1 MATTN
6 IKNYNVTPY
15 YDDFNESKG
24 FHRIL
29 FKPGVSVQARE
40 LTQLQTLLQAQIDRF
55 GKYAFKEGDSV
66 LNGEKSIN
74 TERDFIKVESS
85 FTHSGSQTTTSAV
98 LDSIVGSTLTGL
110 TGGVTAMVDA
120 VEAAEGSNPHTIY
133 ISYTNSGTNN
143 ATKAFADGEVL
154 QSNATGTPFV
164 KVGAGSGSSITNA
177 VGKNSSFNIKEG
189 VYFLR
194 GNFVFV
200 PAGSITLDNSGDK
213 YTQTPNGV
221 VGLKVTESLVNSNED
236 NDLLDNALGAPN
248 FSAPG
253 ADRYTITTSLVK
265 AASVSAIAVEN
276 FVILAEIENGIMK
289 VDKTDDPDVPLD
301 RRLAK
306 RTFEE
311 SGNYAVSPYQLNIK
325 EHLDNG
331 SNFGYLTSGNGGSA
345 TKASIQIEPNI
356 AYVKGF
362 RVENTVTNK
371 DVAIDKPRDVSTTTG
386 DVREIAGYSQTLT
399 IGNFVKL
406 NPTDCQGIPILN
418 NFQNIDLHNAADG
431 GGSKVGEARCRG
443 IEVFGS
449 EIRMYLFDIKMSSGN
464 FGAVRSFVQGSTFA
478 ADFATGAEG
487 LLFDTRNNTA
497 VFPLPFTAV
506 KDADASTTITVKM
519 RLESTTN
526 GNTVTLSSHSPAP
539 PSVGTVSTVVDP
551 STIIAQIVD
560 ASSGAFTGQV
570 GNYGASVSGGTV
582 TFNQQAGSGK
592 KFVALVNCQITGRT
606 AKQKTANTETNEAVT
621 ISNRVGVLD
630 SSDVYQINDI
640 RTANSGGGV
649 SIKDQFTLDDGQRE
663 NFYDNGRILLKPG
676 FSDPGTVYVTY
687 KYYSHGS
694 GSFFTVDSYPDFED
708 IPTFNSINGL
718 VELRDCIDFRP
729 RKSDEG
735 VDNFTGANAQSLEF
749 GFPSS
754 GNSYIATVQHWL
766 GRTDTLFVDKNGEF
780 GTVTG
785 VSDERPRAPTAPDD
799 AMALFHLKINPYV
812 FKAEDDIEPVM
823 IDNKRYTMRDIG
835 RLDKRLKNVEYFTS
849 LSLLEQSAADIQL
862 GVGANE
868 RLKNGFIVD
877 NFLGTSKADTSN
889 PEYSAATDRNRGVLR
904 PQSINR
910 NINLVRKTGDAV
922 PAGRASTHQLASK
935 SGSLVHLPFTET
947 AFINQPFSSERINVN
962 PYNIWSWQGMIELSP
977 DSDEWKD
984 TDVKP
989 TIFIDD
995 TSAFEQ
1001 FKQMAEEEGIL
1012 GTVWNEWETT
1022 WTGVE
1027 VEREG
1032 RTDFMDEAFIEE
1044 GRFRGRGRRRG
1055 TETTISTITT
1065 TTNQSRTGL
1074 STELAFDTITKSDGT
1089 KVISVNFV
1097 PFIRSRVVNFK
1108 AQLLKPSTRFYP
1120 FFDGADISAF
1130 TRNETFNSTDNKFD
1144 FSDLDS
1150 VDTFE
1155 GNTAHP
1161 DGSGTTLTS
1170 NANGVL
1176 NGSFLIPRNDALKFA
1191 TGTREFRLSDDVSNR
1206 RNIETSSAE
1215 VAYVASGTVE
1225 TLQETITSTK
1235 HPKLVYNELR
1245 EDRTLTETEV
1255 EVETTEYE
1263 DPLAQT
1269 FVVDR
1274 KGGLFIS
1281 SVEVFF
1287 RKIDTAIPVRLS
1299 IRTCQNGIPTQK
1311 IVPGADKILYPT
1323 TSQSGDAGRDGH
1335 IAVASDQSA
1344 NSAIGNADASTKF
1357 SFDHPVYL
1365 NPDVEYAIVLTS
1377 NCDSYEVYVAN
1388 MGGQDLT
1395 DNSKIISKQPYN
1407 GVFFTSQNA
1416 STWTPEQYKDLKFRL
1431 NRCEFNIS
1439 KKGEMNLVNDV
1450 IPFKKINANSLETTS
1465 GSKAFV
1471 VNAKNHGLK
1480 VGDDVSIDGAQAAV
1494 NGIPASE
1501 INAGHNITAV
1511 THDSFTCQNQSG
1523 STNATSTGKGGGG
1536 GIKASIN
1543 NIMDVVYPYI
1553 ENIQVPGTKLN
1564 FFMTPMNTSFT
1575 KDANE
1580 IKVLPNRNFI
1590 FTSSRVISG
1599 RENKTVNHGSGVES
1613 FDLRCEF
1620 ESTDSGL
1627 SPIIDMNRLSLFA
1640 IQNRINN
1647 ETEGTSAN
1655 AGLNVSKHITKVIT
1669 LDEPADEADIF
1680 ISVKKPA
1687 GTDVELYWR
1696 ASDDADADLS
1706 NVAYTLQETVD
1717 QVPIPIND
1725 RVFKE
1730 VHYNADPLGNGNP
1743 FAKIQFKIVMKSS
1756 NSAIVPEVKD
1766 FRAICST

>member
-15 YDDFNESKG
+15 YDDFDESKG

-40 LTQLQTLLQAQIDRF
+40 LTQLQTLLQAQLDRF

-85 FTHSGSQTTTSAV
+85 FTHSSTTHTTTSAV
-98 LDSIVGSTLTGL
+98 LDSIVGSKLTGA
-110 TGGVTAMVDA
+110 TGGVTATVDA

-143 ATKAFADGEVL
+143 TTKAFADGEVL
-154 QSNATGTPFV
+154 QSDASGTPFV

-189 VYFLR
+189 VFFLK

-213 YTQTPNGV
+213 YSQTPNGV
-221 VGLKVTESLVNSNED
+221 VGLQVTESIVQSTTDSSLV
-236 NDLLDNALGAPN
+236 DNALGAPN

-253 ADRYTITTSLVK
+253 ADRYAITTTLVK
-265 AASVSAIAVEN
+265 AANVASIAVEN
-276 FVILAEIENGIMK
+276 FIILAEIENGIMK
-289 VDKTDDPDVPLD
+289 TDKTDDPEVPLD

-306 RTFEE
+306 RTYEE

-325 EHLDNG
+325 EHLDTG

-371 DVAIDKPRDVSTTTG
+371 DVAIDKPRNTSTTVG

-399 IGNFVKL
+399 VGNFVKL
-406 NPTDCQGIPILN
+406 DPADCQGIPNLY
-418 NFQNIDLHNAADG
+418 NFETIDLHNAADG

-449 EIRMYLFDIKMSSGN
+449 EIRMYLFDIQMSSGN

-478 ADFATGAEG
+478 ADFLSGAEG
-487 LLFDTRNNTA
+487 LLFDTKNSSA
-497 VFPLPFTAV
+497 VFPLPFKAV

-519 RLESTTN
+519 RLESNTDA
-526 GNTVTLSSHSPAP
+526 NTVTLSSHSPAP
-539 PSVGTVSTVVDP
+539 PSIGTVSTVVDP

-560 ASSGAFTGQV
+560 ASSGAFTGQA

-582 TFNQQAGSGK
+582 TFNQPAGSGK
-592 KFVALVNCQITGRT
+592 KFVALVNVQITGRT

-630 SSDVYQINDI
+630 SSDVYEITDI
-640 RTANSGGGV
+640 RTANSGGGI

-694 GSFFTVDSYPDFED
+694 GSFFTVDSYPDFEN
-708 IPTFNSINGL
+708 IPTFNSINGKL
-718 VELRDCIDFRP
+718 QLRDCIDFRP
-729 RKSDEG
+729 RKADEA
-735 VDNFTGANAQSLEF
+735 VNNFTGTNKQILEF
-749 GFPSS
+749 GFPAS
-754 GNSYIATVQHWL
+754 GNSYTATVQHWL

-812 FKAEDDIEPVM
+812 FKAEDDIKPVM

-835 RLDKRLKNVEYFTS
+835 RIDKRLKNVEYFTS

-862 GVGANE
+862 GTGANI
-868 RLKNGFIVD
+868 RLKNGFMVD
-877 NFLGTSKADTSN
+877 NFFGTSKADTSN

-910 NINLVRKTGDAV
+910 NINLVRKPSDSVADS
-922 PAGRASTHQLASK
+922 STHQLVSK
-935 SGSLVHLPFTET
+935 SGSLAHLPFTET

-962 PYNIWSWQGMIELSP
+962 PYNIWSWQGTVELSP

-984 TDVKP
+984 TDVRP

-995 TSAFEQ
+995 TSAFDQ
-1001 FKQMAEEEGIL
+1001 FKEMAEQEGIL

-1027 VEREG
+1027 VTEE
-1032 RTDFMDEAFIEE
+1032 TEFEEDED
-1044 GRFRGRGRRRG
+1044 GRGG
-1055 TETTISTITT
+1055 TETTTT
-1065 TTNQSRTGL
+1065 TTTTTSNQSRSGL
-1074 STELAFDTITKSDGT
+1074 NTELAFDTITKSDGT
-1089 KVISVNFV
+1089 KVIAVNFV

-1130 TRNETFNSTDNKFD
+1130 TRNETFSNSNPFE
-1144 FSDLDS
+1144 FSDQDN

-1155 GNTAHP
+1155 GNVQHP

-1170 NANGVL
+1170 DANGVL

-1191 TGTREFRLSDDVSNR
+1191 TGTREFRLTDDVSNR

-1245 EDRTLTETEV
+1245 EDRTITETEV

-1274 KGGLFIS
+1274 KGGLFAS

-1287 RKIDTAIPVRLS
+1287 RTKDAAIPVRLT
-1299 IRTCQNGIPTQK
+1299 IRTCKNGIPTQK
-1311 IVPGADKILYPT
+1311 IVPGADKILYP
-1323 TSQSGDAGRDGH
+1323 SDVSL
-1335 IAVASDQSA
+1335 ASDQSA
-1344 NSAIGNADASTKF
+1344 NNSIGNADTATKF

-1377 NCDSYEVYVAN
+1377 NCDNYEVYVAN

-1416 STWTPEQYKDLKFRL
+1416 STWTPEQYKDLKFKL
-1431 NRCEFNIS
+1431 NRCEFDIS
-1439 KKGEMNLVNDV
+1439 KKGEMNLINDV
-1450 IPFKKINANSLETTS
+1450 IPLKKININSLETTS

-1471 VNAKNHGLK
+1471 VNARNHGLK
-1480 VGDDVSIDGAQAAV
+1480 VGDDVSIDGCQAAV
-1494 NGIPASE
+1494 NGIPAGD

-1511 THDSFTCQNQSG
+1511 THDSFTCENQSG
-1523 STNATSTGKGGGG
+1523 STNATSTGKGGGS
-1536 GIKASIN
+1536 GITASIN

-1564 FFMTPMNTSFT
+1564 FFMKPMNTSFT
-1575 KDANE
+1575 KDSNE
-1580 IKVLPNRNFI
+1580 IKILPNRNF
-1590 FTSSRVISG
+1590 FFASSRVISG

-1640 IQNRINN
+1640 IQNRINS

-1655 AGLNVSKHITKVIT
+1655 AGPNVSKHITKVIT
-1669 LDEPADEADIF
+1669 LDEPADKADVF
-1680 ISVKKPA
+1680 MSVKKPA
-1687 GTDVELYWR
+1687 GTDVELYFR

-1706 NVAYTLQETVD
+1706 NVAYTLAVNETD
-1717 QVPIPIND
+1717 LAIPIND
-1725 RVFKE
+1725 RKFQE
-1730 VHYNADPLGNGNP
+1730 VHFDTDPLGAGND
-1743 FAKIQFKIVMKSS
+1743 FAKIQFKIVMKST

>member
-15 YDDFNESKG
+15 YDDFDESKG

-40 LTQLQTLLQAQIDRF
+40 LTQLQTLLQAQIDRH
-55 GKYAFKEGDSV
+55 GKYSFKEGDSV
-66 LNGEKSIN
+66 INGEVSLNID
-74 TERDFIKVESS
+74 RDFIKVESS
-85 FTHSGSQTTTSAV
+85 FTHSSTDYTTTAAV
-98 LDSIVGSTLTGL
+98 LDSIVGSTLTGA
-110 TGGVTAMVDA
+110 TNGVTAMVDA

-143 ATKAFADGEVL
+143 TTKAFANGEVL
-154 QSNATGTPFV
+154 QSDASGTPFV

-189 VYFLR
+189 VFFLR

-200 PAGSITLDNSGDK
+200 PAGSITLDNSNDK
-213 YTQTPNGV
+213 YTQTPNNV
-221 VGLKVTESLVNSNED
+221 VGLQITESLVQSTTD
-236 NDLLDNALGAPN
+236 SSLVDNALGAPN

-253 ADRYTITTSLVK
+253 ADRYAITTTLVK
-265 AASVSAIAVEN
+265 AANVASIGIEN

-289 VDKTDDPDVPLD
+289 TDKTDDTEVPLD

-311 SGNYAVSPYQLNIK
+311 SGNYSVSPYQLNIK
-325 EHLDNG
+325 EHLDTG

-345 TKASIQIEPNI
+345 TKASIQIEPNV

-371 DVAIDKPRDVSTTTG
+371 DIAIDKPRTDNTTTG
-386 DVREIAGYSQTLT
+386 DVRQITGYSQTLT
-399 IGNFVKL
+399 VGNYVKL
-406 NPTDCQGIPILN
+406 DPADCQGIPSLY
-418 NFQNIDLHNAADG
+418 NFETIDLHNAADG

-449 EIRMYLFDIKMSSGN
+449 EIRLYLFDIQMSSGN

-478 ADFATGAEG
+478 ADFLSGAEG
-487 LLFDTRNNTA
+487 LLFDTGNNTA
-497 VFPLPFTAV
+497 VFPLPFRAV

-519 RLESTTN
+519 RLESSTN

-539 PSVGTVSTVVDP
+539 PGVGTTSTVVDP

-560 ASSGAFTGQV
+560 ASSGAFTGQA

-606 AKQKTANTETNEAVT
+606 AKQKQAQTATNEAVT
-621 ISNRVGVLD
+621 ISSRVGALD
-630 SSDVYQINDI
+630 NSDVYEITDI
-640 RTANSGGGV
+640 RTANSGGGI

-663 NFYDNGRILLKPG
+663 NFYDNGNILLKPG

-687 KYYSHGS
+687 KYYSHDQ
-694 GSFFTVDSYPDFED
+694 GSFFTVDSYPDFEN
-708 IPTFNSINGL
+708 IPTFNSINGKL
-718 VELRDCIDFRP
+718 ELRDCIDFRP
-729 RKSDEG
+729 RKADSG
-735 VDNFTGANAQSLEF
+735 ADNFTGTNKQNLEF
-749 GFPSS
+749 GFPTS
-754 GNSYIATVQHWL
+754 GNSYIATIQHWL

-812 FKAEDDIEPVM
+812 FKAEDDIKPVL

-849 LSLLEQSAADIQL
+849 LSLLEQSAASIQL
-862 GVGANE
+862 GGGASE

-877 NFLGTSKADTSN
+877 NFFGTSKADTSN

-910 NINLVRKTGDAV
+910 NVNLVRKASDAV
-922 PAGRASTHQLASK
+922 ANSSTHQLAVK
-935 SGSLVHLPFTET
+935 STSLVHLPFTET
-947 AFINQPFSSERINVN
+947 TFVNQPFSSERINVN
-962 PYNIWSWQGMIELSP
+962 PYNIWVWNGMIELSP

-984 TDVKP
+984 TDVRP
-989 TIFIDD
+989 TIYIDD
-995 TSAFEQ
+995 SSAFDQ

-1027 VEREG
+1027 VE
-1032 RTDFMDEAFIEE
+1032 
-1044 GRFRGRGRRRG
+1044 
-1055 TETTISTITT
+1055 TETFVDEFDDGSFDETTITT
-1065 TTNQSRTGL
+1065 TTTTSNQSRSGL
-1074 STELAFDTITKSDGT
+1074 KTELSFDTVTKSDGT

-1108 AQLLKPSTRFYP
+1108 AQLLKPNTRFYP
-1120 FFDGADISAF
+1120 FFDGADISSL
-1130 TRNETFNSTDNKFD
+1130 TRTETFSNSNPFE
-1144 FSDLDS
+1144 FSDQAS

-1155 GNTAHP
+1155 GQTAHP
-1161 DGSGTTLTS
+1161 DGSGVSLVSDATG
-1170 NANGVL
+1170 AL

-1191 TGTREFRLSDDVSNR
+1191 VGTREFRLSDDSSNR

-1215 VAYVASGTVE
+1215 AAYTAAGTVS

-1235 HPKLVYNELR
+1235 VPRLVHSELS
-1245 EDRTLTETEV
+1245 DSRTIVES
-1255 EVETTEYE
+1255 EVETETTRWE

-1269 FVVDR
+1269 ILIDR
-1274 KGGLFIS
+1274 KGGLFCS

-1287 RKIDTAIPVRLS
+1287 RTKDASIPVRLT
-1299 IRTCQNGIPTQK
+1299 IRTTKNGIPTQK
-1311 IVPGADKILYPT
+1311 IVPGADKVLYP
-1323 TSQSGDAGRDGH
+1323 SEVS
-1335 IAVASDQSA
+1335 VASDQSA
-1344 NSAIGNADASTKF
+1344 NNSIGNADTSTKF

-1377 NCDSYEVYVAN
+1377 NSDGYEAYVAN

-1395 DNSKIISKQPYN
+1395 DNSKRISKQPYN

-1416 STWTPEQYKDLKFRL
+1416 STWTPEQSKDLKFKL
-1431 NRCEFNIS
+1431 NRCEFDIS
-1439 KKGEMNLVNDV
+1439 KKGEMNLINDV
-1450 IPFKKINANSLETTS
+1450 IPAKRININSLETTS

-1480 VGDDVSIDGAQAAV
+1480 VGHDVSITGCQAAV
-1494 NGIPASE
+1494 NGIPAAD

-1511 THDSFTCQNQSG
+1511 THDSFTCENQSG

-1536 GIKASIN
+1536 GIRATIN

-1564 FFMTPMNTSFT
+1564 FYMKPMNTGFT
-1575 KDANE
+1575 KDSNE
-1580 IKVLPNRNFI
+1580 IKILPNRNF
-1590 FTSSRVISG
+1590 FFASSRMISG
-1599 RENKTVNHGSGVES
+1599 SENKSVNHSSVDS

-1640 IQNRINN
+1640 IQNRINS

-1669 LDEPADEADIF
+1669 LDEPADEADVF

-1706 NVAYTLQETVD
+1706 NVAYTLQATVD
-1717 QVPIPIND
+1717 GTAIPIND
-1725 RVFKE
+1725 RKFQE
-1730 VHYNADPLGNGNP
+1730 VHYNPDPLGDGNP
-1743 FAKIQFKIVMKSS
+1743 FAKIQFKIVLKSS

>member
-6 IKNYNVTPY
+6 VKNYNVTPY
-15 YDDFNESKG
+15 YDDFDESKG

-40 LTQLQTLLQAQIDRF
+40 LTQMQTLLQAQIDRH
-55 GKYAFKEGDSV
+55 GKYSFKEGDSV
-66 LNGEKSIN
+66 INGEKSIN
-74 TERDFIKVESS
+74 TERDFIKVEST

-110 TGGVTAMVDA
+110 TNGVTAMVDG

-143 ATKAFADGEVL
+143 TTKAFADGEVL
-154 QSNATGTPFV
+154 QSNASGTPFV

-189 VYFLR
+189 VYFLK

-200 PAGSITLDNSGDK
+200 PAGSLTLDNAGDK

-221 VGLKVTESLVNSNED
+221 VGLKVTESLVQSTTD
-236 NDLLDNALGAPN
+236 SSLVDNALGAPN

-253 ADRYTITTSLVK
+253 ADRYAITTSLVK
-265 AASVSAIAVEN
+265 AASVTGIAVSD

-289 VDKTDDPDVPLD
+289 VDKTDDTEVPLD

-311 SGNYAVSPYQLNIK
+311 SGNYSVSPYQLNIK

-331 SNFGYLTSGNGGSA
+331 SNFGYLSSGNGGVA

-371 DVAIDKPRDVSTTTG
+371 DVAIDKPRDTSTTTG

-399 IGNFVKL
+399 VGNYVKL
-406 NPTDCQGIPILN
+406 DPTDCQGIPNLY
-418 NFQNIDLHNAADG
+418 NFETIDLHNAIDG

-449 EIRMYLFDIKMSSGN
+449 EIRLYLFDIQMSSGN
-464 FGAVRSFVQGSTFA
+464 FGAVKSLVQGSTFA
-478 ADFATGAEG
+478 ADFLSSAQG
-487 LLFDTRNNTA
+487 LLFDTKNSSA
-497 VFPLPFTAV
+497 VFPLPFKAV

-526 GNTVTLSSHSPAP
+526 ANTVTLSSHSPAP
-539 PSVGTVSTVVDP
+539 PSIGTVSTVVDP

-560 ASSGAFTGQV
+560 ASSGAFTGQA

-592 KFVALVNCQITGRT
+592 KFVALVNVQITGRT

-621 ISNRVGVLD
+621 ISSRVGVLD
-630 SSDVYQINDI
+630 SSDVYEITDI
-640 RTANSGGGV
+640 RTANSGGGI

-694 GSFFTVDSYPDFED
+694 GSFFTVDSYPDFEN
-708 IPTFNSINGL
+708 IPTFNSINGKL
-718 VELRDCIDFRP
+718 QLRDCIDFRP
-729 RKSDEG
+729 RKADEA
-735 VDNFTGANAQSLEF
+735 VNNFTGTNKQILEF

-799 AMALFHLKINPYV
+799 AMSIFHLKINPYV
-812 FKAEDDIEPVM
+812 FKAEDDIKPVM

-862 GVGANE
+862 GASNE
-868 RLKNGFIVD
+868 RIKNGFIVD
-877 NFLGTSKADTSN
+877 NFYGTSKADTSN

-910 NINLVRKTGDAV
+910 NINLVRKTSDSV
-922 PAGRASTHQLASK
+922 PSGRASTHQLVSK
-935 SGSLVHLPFTET
+935 SNSLTHLPFTET
-947 AFINQPFSSERINVN
+947 SFINQPFSSERINVN

-995 TSAFEQ
+995 TSAYDQ

-1027 VEREG
+1027 VSEETE
-1032 RTDFMDEAFIEE
+1032 TDVDEDE
-1044 GRFRGRGRRRG
+1044 RGRE
-1055 TETTISTITT
+1055 TETVTTTTTTTT
-1065 TTNQSRTGL
+1065 TTNQSRSGL
-1074 STELAFDTITKSDGT
+1074 STELSFDTITKSDGT
-1089 KVISVNFV
+1089 KVIAVNFV

-1108 AQLLKPSTRFYP
+1108 AQLLKPSTRFYA
-1120 FFDGADISAF
+1120 FFDGADISSF
-1130 TRNETFNSTDNKFD
+1130 TRTETFSNSNPFE
-1144 FSDLDS
+1144 FSDQAS

-1155 GNTAHP
+1155 GNTTHP
-1161 DGSGTTLTS
+1161 DGSGVSLVSDATG
-1170 NANGVL
+1170 AL

-1191 TGTREFRLSDDVSNR
+1191 TGTREFRLSDDSSNR
-1206 RNIETSSAE
+1206 RNVETSSAE
-1215 VAYVASGTVE
+1215 TAYIASGTVE

-1274 KGGLFIS
+1274 KGGLFAS

-1287 RKIDTAIPVRLS
+1287 RKKDTAIPVRLT
-1299 IRTCQNGIPTQK
+1299 IRTCKNGIPTQK
-1311 IVPGADKILYPT
+1311 IVPGADKILYP
-1323 TSQSGDAGRDGH
+1323 SSVS
-1335 IAVASDQSA
+1335 VASDQSA
-1344 NSAIGNADASTKF
+1344 NNAIGNADAATKF

-1388 MGGQDLT
+1388 MGGLDLT
-1395 DNSKIISKQPYN
+1395 DNSKQISKQPYN

-1416 STWTPEQYKDLKFRL
+1416 STWTPEQSKDLKFKL
-1431 NRCEFNIS
+1431 NRCEFDIS

-1450 IPFKKINANSLETTS
+1450 IPLKKININSLETTS
-1465 GSKAFV
+1465 GSKAFIIH
-1471 VNAKNHGLK
+1471 ARNHGLK
-1480 VGDDVSIDGAQAAV
+1480 VGDDVSVSGCQAAV

-1501 INAGHNITAV
+1501 VNAGHNITAV
-1511 THDSFTCQNQSG
+1511 THDTFTCENQSG
-1523 STNATSTGKGGGG
+1523 STNATSTGKGGGAG
-1536 GIKASIN
+1536 VKASIN
-1543 NIMDVVYPYI
+1543 NIMDLVYPYI

-1564 FFMTPMNTSFT
+1564 FFMKPMNTSFT
-1575 KDANE
+1575 KDSSE
-1580 IKVLPNRNFI
+1580 IKVLPNRNFK
-1590 FTSSRVISG
+1590 FASSRVISG
-1599 RENKTVNHGSGVES
+1599 RENKAQNHGSGVES

-1640 IQNRINN
+1640 IQNRINSAV
-1647 ETEGTSAN
+1647 EGTSAN

-1669 LDEPADEADIF
+1669 LDEPADEVDVF
-1680 ISVKKPA
+1680 LSVKKPA
-1687 GTDVELYWR
+1687 GTDIELYWR

-1706 NVAYTLQETVD
+1706 NVAYTLQATTDEVA
-1717 QVPIPIND
+1717 IPINE
-1725 RVFKE
+1725 RKFQE
-1730 VHYNADPLGNGNP
+1730 VHYNADPFGDTNP